1 MGSDFLYG
9 LLIGFTLIV
18 LVLIDDGPLGFR
30 R

>member
-1 MGSDFLYG
+1 MESDFLYG

-18 LVLIDDGPLGFR
+18 LVLIDDGPLSFR